1 MLSSFPQIEVTE
13 EKGIPYSPVRQY
25 LITSKFVKNYF
36 EEMDNSLVFLG
47 ACYSGKDDVLA
58 KALLDKGA
66 AVVVGYND
74 AVAMQYEMMTRTMFF
89 YALSYRDEEN
99 GSYTVTQALNY
110 AKNIIGQ
117 NDLFMKFKRNAKEK
131 HRAELVCFSKD
142 TIEDRYA
149 LDGIKETPLVVP
161 ILEKTIDIRY

>member
-1 MLSSFPQIEVTE
+1 MHYKEEIRKGNIVLSSFPQIEVTE

-74 AVAMQYEMMTRTMFF
+74 TVSMEYEMMTRTMFF
-89 YALSYRDEEN
+89 YALSYRDAEN
-99 GSYTVTQALNY
+99 GRIYWRNLRGTLNR
-110 AKNIIGQ
+110 K
-117 NDLFMKFKRNAKEK
+117 
-131 HRAELVCFSKD
+131 
-142 TIEDRYA
+142 
-149 LDGIKETPLVVP
+149 
-161 ILEKTIDIRY
+161 